1 MLFKPKNE
9 NRNSD
14 KKGLAVFFCV
24 DFFPLKKSIENKF
37 NHDIIENSEY
47 Q

>member
-1 MLFKPKNE
+1 MD
-9 NRNSD
+9 RNSK
-14 KKGLAVFFCV
+14 KKGLAVFFFV
-24 DFFPLKKSIENKF
+24 DSYTLKKSIENKF